1 MRDDVHDSYL
11 DLTVTTAGPDPGLV
25 DRAREEFDFLV
36 NVRAEYP
43 RADGEESAR
52 RGKTLDE
59 LYGLYY
65 LEQEG
70 AAPPDELLEAFR
82 EVMEEVGYAAP

>member
-1 MRDDVHDSYL
+1 M
-11 DLTVTTAGPDPGLV
+11 
-25 DRAREEFDFLV
+25 
-36 NVRAEYP
+36 YP